1 MTEEEFK
8 QKITT
13 MLSRI
18 HSTKILKRIYDY
30 VMHYY
35 LKW

>member
-18 HSTKILKRIYDY
+18 HSTKILKIIYIF
-30 VMHYY
+30 VKT
-35 LKW
+35 LIE